1 MSSRL
6 ARCAGAT
13 ILAVLLAGP
22 GDAAPVIA
30 EPAPGVTSAPP
41 VVAAR
46 KSKRSTRKS
55 KKKRRSR
62 ARRNN
67 MPKGWSW
74 PPTPAMKKV
83 GLACLDEL
91 DTLGVAWKKAPAAR
105 KVTTPITLTAMEL
118 AGVRLVSTYR
128 KGPFVMDCHL
138 ALGLARFAPTLYEAG
153 IRELHF
159 SRIHDYTQV
168 RVNGDVLRALSRHAL
183 GIAIDIRAFVDDSG
197 RKAVVIDDYPR
208 GDEMLLSVERQLNEA
223 GTFRTVLT
231 PSNDPA
237 SHDDH
242 FHVEVGVDYTKAPPR
257 GDQASTR

>member
-13 ILAVLLAGP
+13 ILAAAIALP
-22 GDAAPVIA
+22 GGAAPVIA
-30 EPAPGVTSAPP
+30 AEAGVTSAPP
-41 VVAAR
+41 TVAAR
-46 KSKRSTRKS
+46 TSQRSSRK
-55 KKKRRSR
+55 KKKAKKRRSK

-83 GLACLDEL
+83 GQACLAEL
-91 DTLGVAWKKAPAAR
+91 DTLGVAWRKASAAR
-105 KVTTPITLTAMEL
+105 KVTTPITLTSMEL
-118 AGVRLVSTYR
+118 AGVRLISTYR

-138 ALGLARFAPTLYEAG
+138 ALGLARFAPTLYAGG

-183 GIAIDIRAFVDDSG
+183 GIAIDIRAFVDETG
-197 RKAVVIDDYPR
+197 RKAVVIDDYPL

-242 FHVEVGVDYTKAPPR
+242 FHVEVGVDYTR
-257 GDQASTR
+257 RVDQSSRL

>member
-1 MSSRL
+1 MPSRL
-6 ARCAGAT
+6 ARRAGPT
-13 ILAVLLAGP
+13 ILAAALALP
-22 GDAAPVIA
+22 GDAAPVNA
-30 EPAPGVTSAPP
+30 APAGVNSAPP

-46 KSKRSTRKS
+46 KSKRSSRREKKT
-55 KKKRRSR
+55 KKRRSK

-83 GLACLDEL
+83 GTACLDEL
-91 DTLGVAWKKAPAAR
+91 DSLGVAWRKASAAR
-105 KVTTPITLTAMEL
+105 KITTPITLTSMEL
-118 AGVRLVSTYR
+118 AGVRLISTYR

-138 ALGLARFAPTLYEAG
+138 ALGLAHFAPTLYADG

-197 RKAVVIDDYPR
+197 RKAVVVDDYPL

-242 FHVEVGVDYTKAPPR
+242 FHVEVGVDYTRRVDR
-257 GDQASTR
+257 GSSP